1 MYKKFGDISVNTICR
16 FDGTKEDFTNK
27 HFRIEIGLKHPGVFK
42 NKPIVVLYV
51 DVHFHDLVDWE
62 LYSDSYIYDT
72 FLDEDDNDNTID
84 NFLYDKNIMQY
95 IKDELVFLCGIE
107 DEKLLNSIQD
117 KLREELKNS

>member
-1 MYKKFGDISVNTICR
+1 MIPTEENVSANVICR
-16 FDGTKEDFTNK
+16 FDGNQNDFKNTN
-27 HFRIEIGLKHPGVFK
+27 FNIEIGFRKRGIYH
-42 NKPIVVLYV
+42 NKPYSTVYIS
-51 DVHFHDLVDWE
+51 VHFYDKNDFII
-62 LYSDSYIYDT
+62 YSDSRVYDT
-72 FLDEDDNDNTID
+72 FLEYTDDNTID